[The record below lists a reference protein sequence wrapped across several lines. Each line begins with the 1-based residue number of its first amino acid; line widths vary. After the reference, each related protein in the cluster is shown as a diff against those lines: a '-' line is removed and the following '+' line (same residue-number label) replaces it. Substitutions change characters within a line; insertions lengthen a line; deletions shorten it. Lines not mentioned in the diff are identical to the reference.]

1 MMQAF
6 GRSGHLRKGDRVVSR
21 IAVEKHNPH
30 LNFRGWGKLQKDA
43 YAHSQQIA
51 IEMQAAVKIINP
63 NHEMAQTLFA
73 RLEAGDR
80 SRRLKR
86 LSVNHQRAIADLRQ
100 RCTGT

>member
-30 LNFRGWGKLQKDA
+30 LNFRGWGKLHKVA

-63 NHEMAQTLFA
+63 NHEMAQTLFP
-73 RLEAGDR
+73 RLEPGDR
-80 SRRLKR
+80 SPRLKR
-86 LSVNHQRAIADLRQ
+86 LTKNPHRPIKHLQ
-100 RCTGT
+100 